1 MNPKIA
7 QTIYAVGTVVTA
19 VTGIALLWGG
29 IDAGTADS
37 IGQIV
42 GGISVLLGGT
52 PVAATAAV
60 RTTKQINSGT
70 LGSPADQIVSAI
82 TSIAATKAQ
91 AEADIAKVTQTA
103 QDVLGVIP
111 GAAAIAS
118 DIRAA
123 VGALD
128 ARGIALPT
136 NITST

>member
-111 GAAAIAS
+111 GAAAIAG

-136 NITST
+136 NLTST